1 MKSKILVFFSKIK
14 YNLFTAS
21 YLSLVF
27 IIAEQ
32 IFRLSHPL
40 LTFNLDFHKFI
51 VQFAISFIAILLVSK
66 RAIYGIF
73 IFISIFMFM
82 QFLHFNYYG
91 TWIFPLEYLLLFTKF
106 TETLDTFTTVLDI
119 TVVPIVIIVP
129 MSFLIYIILKNLND
143 KRVKV
148 PYLSIVLILFLV
160 FIPLRVY
167 VKEKSKKGARPNI
180 EVSTIVNGIDTMG
193 YFFGRIAPQKL
204 FGNSQLSQNIVA
216 TPNVN
221 KEKPD
226 ANVVVIMGES
236 LTHSL
241 MSLYGA
247 KDVTTPYLDELNK
260 DENFLKQ
267 VAFTSGIVTDV
278 ALPSFFNILYE
289 PDSTEQII
297 STNTCLFK
305 MAKNNGFETYFYSA
319 QSQIGLAYIKSYIC
333 LNSID
338 NYLDGTNETG
348 EMKENAIDDILVQRL
363 DNIDFNKSNF
373 IVLHQIGSHSPYE
386 LRYPKEFA
394 KFKSNKEDKYD
405 RNSYKNSILYTDYIV
420 NEIIEK
426 LKEKTD
432 KPTYVFFTSDHGEGV
447 KKHSGHGNLKLA
459 SNYEVPYFMYTL
471 NIDNKFKKD
480 SNSSKYTSHYE
491 IAKVVAQTL
500 GYDTSSFKNSKDK
513 YVICGKDLCG
523 VAGYLELDV
532 VNNEIVKKRIK

>member
-1 MKSKILVFFSKIK
+1 MKSEILVFFSKIK

-420 NEIIEK
+420 HEIIK
-426 LKEKTD
+426 TLKEKTD

-480 SNSSKYTSHYE
+480 SNASKYTSHYE